1 MTEREYIDL
10 YYRDLELNLVAFK
23 RVLDCDQE
31 IRAMAQIAYDM
42 GFSAAKC
49 GDTRTT
55 LDDWDKMPA
64 RYIQLADANVLRSK
78 PMYKHKDEPK

>member
-1 MTEREYIDL
+1 MTEREYVDL

-23 RVLDCDQE
+23 RVLDCE
-31 IRAMAQIAYDM
+31 PHIRALAQIAYDM

-78 PMYKHKDEPK
+78 PGRKHGEDE

>member
-1 MTEREYIDL
+1 MTEHEYVDL

-23 RVLDCDQE
+23 RVLDCE
-31 IRAMAQIAYDM
+31 PHIRALAQIAYDM

-49 GDTRTT
+49 GDARTT

-78 PMYKHKDEPK
+78 PGRKNGEDE